1 VRPSPKSPETGTT
14 GDCKLLKHFKWVQKS
29 RQKKGGEVRGASRS
43 QTSRARLF
51 LLMLPSA
58 KKVER
63 LYCK

>member
-1 VRPSPKSPETGTT
+1 MGSKIKAE
-14 GDCKLLKHFKWVQKS
+14 
-29 RQKKGGEVRGASRS
+29 KGGEVRGASRS